1 MMTQKNLHQNEQG
14 QTALE
19 TAIILIAFI
28 VVASVFAFTIL
39 SAGSASTEKGEEA
52 IYSGL
57 TGVQSSMSIKG
68 AVIAQEGATAD
79 KVDKVVFSVALV
91 SGGDP
96 IDMTDTTG
104 NNAVVISYRDGTQ
117 IKNELDWTVTWIG
130 NNDADKLLEEGELAE
145 VTVSLAGLTTTLGA
159 NTAFTLEIKPPT
171 GAILS
176 VNRTTPASIEKVNEL
191 R

>member
-1 MMTQKNLHQNEQG
+1 MIRQFHKDERG

-39 SAGSASTEKGEEA
+39 SAGSASTEKGEDA

-57 TGVQSSMSIKG
+57 SGVQSSMSIKG
-68 AVIAQEGATAD
+68 AVIAQDSTATG
-79 KVDKVVFSVALV
+79 KVEKLVFSVALV

-96 IDMTDTTG
+96 VDLTDTSG
-104 NNAVVISYRDGTQ
+104 NNVVVIGYRDGSQ
-117 IKNELDWTVTWIG
+117 FKNELDWTVTWIG
-130 NNDADKLLEEGELAE
+130 ANDGDKLLEEGELAE
-145 VTVSLAGLTTTLGA
+145 ITVPLGTLTPALGP

-171 GAILS
+171 GAILN
-176 VNRTTPASIEKVNEL
+176 VNRTTPASIEKVMEL